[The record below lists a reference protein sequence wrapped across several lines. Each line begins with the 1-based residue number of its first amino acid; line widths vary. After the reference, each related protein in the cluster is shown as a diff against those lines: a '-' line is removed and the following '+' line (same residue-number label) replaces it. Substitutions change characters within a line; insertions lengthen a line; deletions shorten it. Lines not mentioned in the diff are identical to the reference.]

1 MKVNNME
8 LIATSGFTVTSFIR
22 GGIGLLVL
30 IGLAYAFSSD
40 RKSIPWKTVLLAL
53 LTQLIIGVG
62 ILKVPFVQAIFK
74 KVGLMVIKV
83 IEYTQ
88 AGSSFLFGEMVDL
101 NKTAYIFAFQVLPV
115 ILFFSALT
123 SILYYLGLIQKIVG
137 FLALALRKV
146 VKISGAESLSLTGNI
161 FLGQTEAPLLIK
173 AYLSKMNRSE
183 IYVVMVGGMATV
195 AGSVLAAYVGFL
207 GGDDPI
213 QRLSF
218 TKHLIAASVMAAPGA
233 VAIAKIIVPSTSAVS
248 EENSTIEN
256 ENFGSN
262 LLSAITNGTT
272 EGVKLAV
279 NVAAML
285 LVFVALLALLND
297 VLDGLGGSVGL
308 NTLISTHTIYSGLSI
323 EFLLGYLFAP
333 LMWIIGVAQEDI
345 TLMGQLLGIKLAA
358 SEFVAF
364 IQLADLKNTS
374 NALHLLHEKSV
385 VMATFMLC
393 GFANFASIGIQLG
406 GIGVLAPSQ
415 RKTLSELGLKAV
427 LGGTLVSLL
436 SATIAGMILG

>member
-1 MKVNNME
+1 ME

-297 VLDGLGGSVGL
+297 VLGGLGGSVGL